1 LYHAVELGEV
11 GGSLLDRRSGVRRA
25 EGVGQVRD
33 GIAFG
38 KQTEYCGL
46 GEQRLAHTMADSRR
60 RISMCSLILVL

>member
-1 LYHAVELGEV
+1 
-11 GGSLLDRRSGVRRA
+11 
-25 EGVGQVRD
+25 VRD

-38 KQTEYCGL
+38 FGEQTEYCGL